1 MNFAFEGT
9 HYIANFKRIRFFI
22 HSGDSKFSITNL
34 IAKTLQEC
42 GATIIECKEHI
53 FPNGGMTAIFL
64 LSESHCTIHTYPEH
78 GSFFIDAFTCGGNFD
93 TMRFHQILCDVFE
106 PAEVTYDVLLRN

>member
-22 HSGDSKFSITNL
+22 HSGDGKFSITNL

-42 GATIIECKEHI
+42 GATIIDCKEHI
-53 FPNGGMTAIFL
+53 FPNGGMTAMFL

-106 PAEVTYDVLLRN
+106 PADVTYDILLRN